1 MFINHGINTSQF
13 VGVDA
18 YMIFMFIESYVML
31 VGITTATLPRILPD
45 INS

>member
-31 VGITTATLPRILPD
+31 VGITAATLPRILPD